1 MAGSRIGVL
10 GFLPVCF
17 MLVMLCPVDRVF
29 AGEADVVAVE
39 ARQGS
44 DGSWRFDVT
53 LRHGDEGWDHY
64 ADRWDIV
71 GPDGT
76 VYGKRVLAHPHV
88 NEQPFTRSLGS
99 VLIAAGTEFIV
110 VRARDSVHEYG
121 GAEFRIDLPPQ

>member
-1 MAGSRIGVL
+1 MAGSRIGVS

-17 MLVMLCPVDRVF
+17 MLVMLCPVDKVF

-53 LRHGDEGWDHY
+53 LHHGDEGWDHY

-76 VYGKRVLAHPHV
+76 VYGERVLAHPHV
-88 NEQPFTRSLGS
+88 NEQPFTRSLSGVVIPDNLVS
-99 VLIAAGTEFIV
+99 VV
-110 VRARDSVHEYG
+110 VRGHDLVHGLG
-121 GAEFRIDLPPQ
+121 GKELQVDLPR